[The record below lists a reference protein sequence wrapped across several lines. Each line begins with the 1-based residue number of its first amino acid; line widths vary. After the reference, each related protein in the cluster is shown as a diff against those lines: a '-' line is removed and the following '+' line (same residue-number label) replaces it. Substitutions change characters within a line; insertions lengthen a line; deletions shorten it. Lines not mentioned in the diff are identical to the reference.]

1 VAKEL
6 AARCIVAGVAAGE
19 VVATSRSISFWG
31 GVDPAT
37 GLINDPRHELFM
49 QSVAGKIL
57 AFPYGKGSS
66 TGSLMILELARV
78 NKAPAAM
85 INIETE
91 PILATGPIVC
101 KHFYGREIPVVTMEK
116 ALFDTLETGQ
126 YARVDA
132 TLGRVIVYDR
142 PVADT

>member
-1 VAKEL
+1 MAQEL
-6 AARCIVAGVAAGE
+6 TARCIVAGVASGE
-19 VVATSRSISFWG
+19 VIATSRSISFWG

-37 GLINDPRHELFM
+37 GLINDPRHDLFK

-57 AFPYGKGSS
+57 VFPYGKGSS
-66 TGSLMILELARV
+66 TSSLMILELARV

-116 ALFDTLETGQ
+116 DLFDTLKSGQ
-126 YARVDA
+126 YAQVNA
-132 TLGRVIVYDR
+132 TLGRVVVSENIGG
-142 PVADT
+142 